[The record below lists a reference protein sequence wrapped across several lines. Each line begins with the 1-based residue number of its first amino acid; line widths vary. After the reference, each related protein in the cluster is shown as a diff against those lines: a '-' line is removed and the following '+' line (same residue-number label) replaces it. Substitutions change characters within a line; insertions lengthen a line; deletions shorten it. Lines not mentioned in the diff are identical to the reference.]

1 MTNTQIID
9 VELSRP
15 GWQANIFAVAGD
27 RYSRYIEVHLYNG
40 GQPYK
45 PPSGTTCVIG
55 WWRNDTE
62 YGSYNSVM
70 TDDHSTRQAWS
81 IDGNVVTIELN
92 WQIAQKA
99 GKVGVNVALIGT
111 DGSRISTWEML
122 CDVQRGPVAEAD
134 DPTLPSESATD
145 AANRAEAAANRA
157 EAAAERSEAVAD
169 ELENIVKD
177 GPVVSVNGKTGRVQL
192 SASDIPFDNA
202 GTPFVSTTV
211 QDAIEELLGIGTASS
226 TITVTAPAGVVVTV
240 SKGDKSYTQTV
251 GEDGA
256 ALSFKVFETGE
267 WTVSAVLNGRPYK
280 RTVNVA
286 EAGGSYSV
294 ELSYFSATLTAT
306 AVAGAT
312 VTATCGETVV
322 TGQAAGNGQAA
333 LEIKLPGNYVVQA
346 TMANSYGNATSN
358 SQAVNVVDNSGSY
371 TATVKFIRLTVEVD
385 SGSQIT
391 ISKGDT
397 NISLTGT
404 GSDQVYLPSTGTWA
418 VTASKDDQDASAE
431 VECSAYQDYS
441 VELAYIQEVLDDNS
455 WEMIKRVADADEGAN
470 WWSVGDTKSI
480 VLNGKIGILQA
491 NVMAIDVFILGFNHN
506 ASREG
511 QHLIHF
517 AIGKISGKQV
527 ALCDS
532 QYNDYTS
539 STCFHMNSSDDNDG
553 GWNQSYM
560 RKTILGNSG
569 SPSSP
574 PSNSLLAAL
583 PADLRAV
590 MQSVNKYTDNTGH
603 SSSSSGAVTATVD
616 WLWLLAEFELYGS
629 RTYANQYERNSQQQ
643 YDYFKAGNP
652 KTFGKHNATGT
663 VVWAWSRSPH
673 YNFYNRF
680 VIFGTDGTA
689 TGNIASGS
697 GGLFAG
703 FAV

>member
-1 MTNTQIID
+1 MTNTQIVRID
-9 VELSRP
+9 LTSP
-15 GWQANIFAVAGD
+15 GGFAPVIHAVAGD
-27 RYSRYIEVHLYNG
+27 IYSRFVRMELYQG
-40 GQPYK
+40 GVLYE

-55 WWRNDTE
+55 WRRGET
-62 YGSYNSVM
+62 YGAYSSILEE
-70 TDDHSTRQAWS
+70 DGSSSHPAWELE
-81 IDGNVVTIELN
+81 DNVLTIELD
-92 WQIAQKA
+92 WHVCQHPGDVA
-99 GKVGVNVALIGT
+99 VNVSLNGEG
-111 DGSRISTWEML
+111 GSRLHTWEL
-122 CDVQRGPVAEAD
+122 CCRVARGAVADAD
-134 DPTLPSESATD
+134 DPTKPSESASE
-145 AANRAEAAANRA
+145 AADRAEAAAADA

-211 QDAIEELLGIGTASS
+211 QDAIEELLDIGGGGGTASS
-226 TITVTAPAGVVVTV
+226 TITVTAPAGSVVTV

-256 ALSFKVFETGE
+256 ALSFKVLETGE
-267 WTVSAVLNGRPYK
+267 WTVSGVVNGRVYK

-294 ELSYFSATLTAT
+294 EL
-306 AVAGAT
+306 
-312 VTATCGETVV
+312 
-322 TGQAAGNGQAA
+322 
-333 LEIKLPGNYVVQA
+333 
-346 TMANSYGNATSN
+346 
-358 SQAVNVVDNSGSY
+358 
-371 TATVKFIRLTVEVD
+371 
-385 SGSQIT
+385 
-391 ISKGDT
+391 
-397 NISLTGT
+397 
-404 GSDQVYLPSTGTWA
+404 
-418 VTASKDDQDASAE
+418 
-431 VECSAYQDYS
+431 
-441 VELAYIQEVLDDNS
+441 AYIQDVQGVLDDNS

-480 VLNGKIGILQA
+480 MLSGTVGILSV
-491 NVMAIDVFILGFNHN
+491 NSLTIDTFILGFNHN
-506 ASREG
+506 SSKEG
-511 QHLIHF
+511 EHRIHF
-517 AIGKISGKQV
+517 AIGKISGNQV
-527 ALCDS
+527 ALCDN
-532 QYNDYTS
+532 QYDNYTS
-539 STCFHMNSSDDNDG
+539 SICFHMNSSDDNGG

-569 SPSSP
+569 STSSP

-603 SSSSSGAVTATVD
+603 GSNSSGEVTATVD

-629 RTYANQYERNSQQQ
+629 RKYANQYERNSQQQ

-663 VVWAWSRSPH
+663 VVWAWSRSPS
-673 YNFYNRF
+673 YLGNYRF
-680 VIFGTDGTA
+680 VFFNTDGTA
-689 TGNIASGS
+689 PGNYAYYS